1 MYDDVIYKG
10 RFILMRERGRQRGKG
25 QAACSGSA
33 TAKKPLKQSKR
44 KYQQGS

>member
-33 TAKKPLKQSKR
+33 KKPLKQSKR